1 METDIN
7 ELEKTNKMT
16 LILKP
21 QWFFSVSFTGNCL
34 AESTGGLTLAQK
46 TSNVMLWHRGKV
58 KCTPKRGN

>member
-1 METDIN
+1 MATDIN
-7 ELEKTNKMT
+7 ELEKTNKTT

-21 QWFFSVSFTGNCL
+21 QWFFSVSFTGNCI

-46 TSNVMLWHRGKV
+46 TSNVMLRQRGKV

>member
-1 METDIN
+1 MATDIN

-21 QWFFSVSFTGNCL
+21 QWFFSVSFTGNCV

-46 TSNVMLWHRGKV
+46 TATSCCGRGGKV
-58 KCTPKRGN
+58 KRNPKRGN